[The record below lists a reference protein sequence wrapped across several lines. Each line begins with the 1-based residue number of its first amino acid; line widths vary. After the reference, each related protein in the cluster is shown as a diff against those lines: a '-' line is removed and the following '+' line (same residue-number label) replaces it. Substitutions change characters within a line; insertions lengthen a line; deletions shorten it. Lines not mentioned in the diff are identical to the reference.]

1 MQNWTSIMKLKFWL
15 IILFSNNANNILDTA
30 YIEPKCTAT
39 PCSDDRQIGS
49 LQNFLKQG
57 EQRWHDQFLLYT

>member
-30 YIEPKCTAT
+30 YTEPKCTAT
-39 PCSDDRQIGS
+39 PCGDDRQIGC

-57 EQRWHDQFLLYT
+57 EQRWHNQFLLYT